1 MEMNQENELLSSNV
15 DELIKI
21 FKDNECRK
29 LKYSHILYSHEGDA
43 FIFSLFTKREIQN
56 YIVFEENVVV
66 KLNRLNKQTD
76 SISFNIRTNLELFN
90 FIKQTEFDFER
101 ITILGEAD
109 IKLKD
114 KIDIINNYVKK
125 NILELQ
131 IIQGDIP
138 DIKFEMNCLEMGKDY
153 SLDVYSK
160 YFDIYFPSIKREK
173 EDNEF
178 KFIYSS
184 ERKQIRDNIMSLNN
198 SKTLK
203 KYKLTGPFSTG
214 KSMTLFKI
222 SKSWFN
228 IIYINLKA
236 IKEYRKDYYKFL
248 EILFAESSRVKLT
261 SVKREEFKKKV
272 KLISLEF
279 SILDILIQVIKLF
292 LELNGNEN
300 ITLILDQFKSSNIEY
315 DISFK
320 ERIKELNEQ
329 TNLKIVYC
337 SSINDNETRDELM
350 PTFIKYKG
358 YISQL
363 NEETQE
369 YYFYYTEL
377 YISPKSNDIIYLLF
391 NNKIKYIDMIDK
403 KDYKKSFKKVDKKI
417 ENKLNKF
424 KSYQDSKQIII
435 NIYNLVD
442 ILIFLKDIVDNENDY
457 SITNLLNL
465 VSICPL
471 KYFVIDIDKSK
482 ENFKIKPV
490 FPYMKLFISEYIK
503 RQDNLEYFE
512 KEKYKNISFLSNK
525 VKGEY
530 FEYSAKIALKNS
542 LGSKYEIY
550 KEVYVDQIAEM
561 NIITTP
567 LDYFL
572 LTMKKKIMQDNQE
585 EEEEIID
592 GEGEIKDL
600 KNEEKIKINL
610 DKPIEEKE
618 IKEIINKK
626 IYK

>member
-1 MEMNQENELLSSNV
+1 M
-15 DELIKI
+15 
-21 FKDNECRK
+21 
-29 LKYSHILYSHEGDA
+29 
-43 FIFSLFTKREIQN
+43 
-56 YIVFEENVVV
+56 
-66 KLNRLNKQTD
+66 
-76 SISFNIRTNLELFN
+76 
-90 FIKQTEFDFER
+90 
-101 ITILGEAD
+101 
-109 IKLKD
+109 
-114 KIDIINNYVKK
+114 
-125 NILELQ
+125 
-131 IIQGDIP
+131 
-138 DIKFEMNCLEMGKDY
+138 
-153 SLDVYSK
+153 
-160 YFDIYFPSIKREK
+160 
-173 EDNEF
+173 
-178 KFIYSS
+178 
-184 ERKQIRDNIMSLNN
+184 
-198 SKTLK
+198 
-203 KYKLTGPFSTG
+203 
-214 KSMTLFKI
+214 
-222 SKSWFN
+222 
-228 IIYINLKA
+228 
-236 IKEYRKDYYKFL
+236 
-248 EILFAESSRVKLT
+248 
-261 SVKREEFKKKV
+261 
-272 KLISLEF
+272 
-279 SILDILIQVIKLF
+279 DILIQVIKLF

-503 RQDNLEYFE
+503 RQDNL
-512 KEKYKNISFLSNK
+512 
-525 VKGEY
+525 
-530 FEYSAKIALKNS
+530 
-542 LGSKYEIY
+542 
-550 KEVYVDQIAEM
+550 
-561 NIITTP
+561 
-567 LDYFL
+567 
-572 LTMKKKIMQDNQE
+572 
-585 EEEEIID
+585 
-592 GEGEIKDL
+592 
-600 KNEEKIKINL
+600 
-610 DKPIEEKE
+610 
-618 IKEIINKK
+618 
-626 IYK
+626 

>member
-1 MEMNQENELLSSNV
+1 
-15 DELIKI
+15 
-21 FKDNECRK
+21 
-29 LKYSHILYSHEGDA
+29 
-43 FIFSLFTKREIQN
+43 
-56 YIVFEENVVV
+56 
-66 KLNRLNKQTD
+66 
-76 SISFNIRTNLELFN
+76 LFN

-272 KLISLEF
+272 KLISLEKG
-279 SILDILIQVIKLF
+279 ILDILIQVIKLF

-403 KDYKKSFKKVDKKI
+403 KD
-417 ENKLNKF
+417 
-424 KSYQDSKQIII
+424 
-435 NIYNLVD
+435 
-442 ILIFLKDIVDNENDY
+442 
-457 SITNLLNL
+457 
-465 VSICPL
+465 
-471 KYFVIDIDKSK
+471 
-482 ENFKIKPV
+482 
-490 FPYMKLFISEYIK
+490 
-503 RQDNLEYFE
+503 
-512 KEKYKNISFLSNK
+512 
-525 VKGEY
+525 
-530 FEYSAKIALKNS
+530 
-542 LGSKYEIY
+542 
-550 KEVYVDQIAEM
+550 
-561 NIITTP
+561 
-567 LDYFL
+567 
-572 LTMKKKIMQDNQE
+572 
-585 EEEEIID
+585 
-592 GEGEIKDL
+592 
-600 KNEEKIKINL
+600 
-610 DKPIEEKE
+610 
-618 IKEIINKK
+618 
-626 IYK
+626 